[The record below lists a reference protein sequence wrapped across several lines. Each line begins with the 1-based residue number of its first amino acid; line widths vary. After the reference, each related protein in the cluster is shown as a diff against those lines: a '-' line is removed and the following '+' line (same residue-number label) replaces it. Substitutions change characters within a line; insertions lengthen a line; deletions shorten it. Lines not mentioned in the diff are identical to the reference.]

1 MTCQKSVLLTFNH
14 REVLTM
20 SLTPPRMHFQ
30 NFFLFLSRS
39 IFRWLRRGIL
49 QFFCSCCLYGA
60 IYKTKLSV
68 FRFFTENFSSP
79 KEFSLIIF
87 GKIRKT
93 VNFVLLIT
101 PQRQRLQKNWSIPR
115 RSQRKMLRDR
125 NWKKFWECILGGVI
139 CTTKSA
145 FLRYFEK
152 SQNRQFCFAIF
163 SIKIAPPEK
172 TKYTMT

>member
-1 MTCQKSVLLTFNH
+1 MTKLWKSKNWIDSFVAFSIGYVMVYFVFSGGAIFMEKFVKQICLFWDFSKIHKNTDFVLQI
-14 REVLTM
+14 
-20 SLTPPRMHFQ
+20 TPPRMHCR

-68 FRFFTENFSSP
+68 FRFFNENFSSP

-101 PQRQRLQKNWSIPR
+101 PQRQRLQK
-115 RSQRKMLRDR
+115 
-125 NWKKFWECILGGVI
+125 
-139 CTTKSA
+139 
-145 FLRYFEK
+145 
-152 SQNRQFCFAIF
+152 
-163 SIKIAPPEK
+163 
-172 TKYTMT
+172 KYTTT